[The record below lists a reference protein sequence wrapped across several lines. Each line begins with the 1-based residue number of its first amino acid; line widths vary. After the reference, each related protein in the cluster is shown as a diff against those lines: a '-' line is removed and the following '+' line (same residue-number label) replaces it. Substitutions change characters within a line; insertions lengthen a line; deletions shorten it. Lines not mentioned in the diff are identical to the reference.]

1 MIAAQALLDHGMSHD
16 AVLAYIRRSWALD
29 PIDALAAVEAAH
41 TLSGHDHGVH
51 IAARSQ
57 N

>member
-1 MIAAQALLDHGMSHD
+1 VIAAQALLDHGMSHD